1 MRHATARGW
10 GGRPPTIDGRYG
22 LPAIDRPAWRQI
34 MGAAADLLT
43 VGCIGPGLLLFFG
56 VDKVWIQPM
65 VEKLGHQGHHRYMV
79 RICMSSATD
88 WEMVLS
94 TTLEHVVDASKGL
107 TPHASE

>member
-1 MRHATARGW
+1 
-10 GGRPPTIDGRYG
+10 
-22 LPAIDRPAWRQI
+22 
-34 MGAAADLLT
+34 
-43 VGCIGPGLLLFFG
+43 
-56 VDKVWIQPM
+56 M

>member
-1 MRHATARGW
+1 M
-10 GGRPPTIDGRYG
+10 
-22 LPAIDRPAWRQI
+22 
-34 MGAAADLLT
+34 
-43 VGCIGPGLLLFFG
+43 
-56 VDKVWIQPM
+56 VWMQPV
-65 VEKLGHQGHHRYMV
+65 VEKLGHQGHHRYIV

>member
-1 MRHATARGW
+1 MGW
-10 GGRPPTIDGRYG
+10 GWWLPTIGRRYG

-34 MGAAADLLT
+34 VGAAADLFT
-43 VGCIGPGLLLFFG
+43 VGCIDPGLLLFFG

-79 RICMSSATD
+79 RICMPSATD

>member
-10 GGRPPTIDGRYG
+10 GWRPPTIDGRYG

-34 MGAAADLLT
+34 VGAEADLLT